1 MKGDTSVDPTERPN
15 SKLTVP
21 FQQPALIVVA
31 SAAAEDSRSQLT
43 CITSAIAPDD
53 QVVCMKST
61 SPFDQ
66 SITSSPSTIFE
77 YTCLHF
83 APARRSLYFSDGP
96 ARTLGALCPFLART
110 TVELCSSPELY
121 PSPAASSNP
130 LKMDAA
136 SPIAAVPLGKLRGS
150 ECSGS
155 TGTACTSS
163 WALGCSTFPATPR
176 EIPGPRP
183 EDLRGRRRSRLFET
197 ICCCAPGGALGRAT
211 ASFGNPRGTDG
222 PSRGAA
228 LAEGS
233 AFEEPRLRGRDR
245 ARLLDGTT
253 AGAPTGSFGNPRGT
267 DGPSRGGTIAEGS
280 AFEES
285 RLRGRDRARLLDGTT
300 AGAPTGSFGNPRGT
314 DGPSRGETL
323 AEGSAFEEPR
333 LRGRDRARLLD
344 GTTAG
349 APTGSFGNPRGTD
362 GPSRG
367 GTLAEGSAFE
377 EPRLRARDRARLLDD
392 TTAGAPGGAFGRANA
407 SFGNPRG
414 TDGSS

>member
-15 SKLTVP
+15 SKLMVP
-21 FQQPALIVVA
+21 SQQPALILVA

-61 SPFDQ
+61 SSFDQ

-83 APARRSLYFSDGP
+83 APARRPLYFSDGP
-96 ARTLGALCPFLART
+96 ARTLGALCPSLART
-110 TVELCSSPELY
+110 TVELCSSPEPY
-121 PSPAASSNP
+121 SPPAASSNP
-130 LKMDAA
+130 LKTDAT
-136 SPIAAVPLGKLRGS
+136 SPTAAVPLGKLRGS

-163 WALGCSTFPATPR
+163 GVLGCSTFPAAPR
-176 EIPGPRP
+176 EIPRLKP
-183 EDLRGRRRSRLFET
+183 EDLRGRHRSRLFET
-197 ICCCAPGGALGRAT
+197 ICCCALGWALGRAT
-211 ASFGNPRGTDG
+211 ASFGNPRGTDGPSRGAALAEGSTFEEPRLCGRDRSRLLDGTTAGVPTGSFGNPRGTDG

-267 DGPSRGGTIAEGS
+267 DGPSRGGT
-280 AFEES
+280 
-285 RLRGRDRARLLDGTT
+285 
-300 AGAPTGSFGNPRGT
+300 
-314 DGPSRGETL
+314 L
-323 AEGSAFEEPR
+323 AE
-333 LRGRDRARLLD
+333 
-344 GTTAG
+344 
-349 APTGSFGNPRGTD
+349 
-362 GPSRG
+362 
-367 GTLAEGSAFE
+367 
-377 EPRLRARDRARLLDD
+377 
-392 TTAGAPGGAFGRANA
+392 
-407 SFGNPRG
+407 
-414 TDGSS
+414 